1 MSFGLG
7 IFLDYE
13 NPKSILLPIIVI
25 SLVIAT
31 WGALGLQSVP
41 DQKYGYDTH
50 PAYNDCETID
60 DDNVYEYNEL
70 SSEAQEAFDS
80 TVSEAQEESASA
92 AEADRPVYITDS
104 YHEFNFEAVDSE
116 GQNCVRKDSQ
126 PYVLTVQK
134 VGPEPSS
141 VNQFIYRLAY
151 RLGLFITL
159 IFGGVLAGAVRS

>member
-1 MSFGLG
+1 MAIG
-7 IFLDYE
+7 
-13 NPKSILLPIIVI
+13 
-25 SLVIAT
+25 T

-41 DQKYGYDTH
+41 DQKYGYDTY
-50 PAYNDCETID
+50 PSYNDCETID
-60 DDNVYEYNEL
+60 DDNMYEYNEL

-80 TVSEAQEESASA
+80 TLSERQEESASA

-104 YHEFNFEAVDSE
+104 NHEFNLKDVGAG

-141 VNQFIYRLAY
+141 INQFLYRGVTFV
-151 RLGLFITL
+151 GLFITL
-159 IFGGVLAGAVRS
+159 ISGGVLAGAVRS